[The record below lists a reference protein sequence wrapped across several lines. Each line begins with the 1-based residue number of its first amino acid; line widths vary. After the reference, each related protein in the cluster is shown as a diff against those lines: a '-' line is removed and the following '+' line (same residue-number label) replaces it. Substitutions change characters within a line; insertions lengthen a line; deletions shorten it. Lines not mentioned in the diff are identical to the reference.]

1 MSWIGVDLDGTLA
14 HYEAKPYNPDHV
26 GEPIPAMVERVKAWL
41 RQGFE
46 VKIFTARASKKDW
59 ASGEAYDHEAA
70 KRVVQ
75 EWAKKHIGVAL
86 EVTCEK
92 DYGMI
97 ELFDDRCVSVEE
109 NTGRLR
115 NRSQRGLD

>member
-26 GEPIPAMVERVKAWL
+26 GEPI
-41 RQGFE
+41 FE

-75 EWAKKHIGVAL
+75 EWSKKHIGVAL